1 MTLVKPNSSNSLQ
14 QNSAGIKRIC
24 AHGWDDVRSKTGTNF
39 ILLHLM
45 LMLFFLPYFSRSYSH
60 LMFIAMR
67 MAVLFFIS
75 RVDEE
80 LQTSAILTIL
90 LSLDVIATICIYFV
104 PKVMAAKSEAH
115 GVTGRGLN
123 GAAFQSGNQN
133 MHWNLQRS
141 NQNTLGY
148 RSGAASI
155 NQDNDYHD
163 HVMTRQKSVV
173 TMVEKSIQTDLGEII
188 AGSASITLKYS
199 GFSAKESAHAAEN
212 IRHDNKTDA
221 GEDRPP
227 IIERKPT
234 MTFEDD
240 TQSRNETD
248 DDKEVD
254 IHIESENK
262 TEHKKENGILDWSD
276 RSDQWIP
283 I

>member
-1 MTLVKPNSSNSLQ
+1 
-14 QNSAGIKRIC
+14 
-24 AHGWDDVRSKTGTNF
+24 
-39 ILLHLM
+39 
-45 LMLFFLPYFSRSYSH
+45 
-60 LMFIAMR
+60 MFIAMR

-75 RVDEE
+75 RDDEE

-90 LSLDVIATICIYFV
+90 LSLDVIATICIYFI
-104 PKVMAAKSEAH
+104 PKVIAAKSEAH
-115 GVTGRGLN
+115 GVTGMGLN

-148 RSGAASI
+148 RLGASSI

-163 HVMTRQKSVV
+163 VMKRQESVG
-173 TMVEKSIQTDLGEII
+173 TQTDLGEII
-188 AGSASITLKYS
+188 IAGSASINLKNS

-212 IRHDNKTDA
+212 IRDDNKDV
-221 GEDRPP
+221 GEGRPP

-234 MTFEDD
+234 VTFEDD

-262 TEHKKENGILDWSD
+262 TEHKKENDILDWSD